1 MLAIRNSSRVQK
13 RQLFLSQIIS
23 NNRIFLKNFEN
34 KFSTW
39 YICHS
44 KLGNEPLSTRK
55 NSQQQWC
62 LAWILVMI
70 IRFIHAASGTE
81 HAWISRAESNVREY
95 HGYIM
100 DGIMNRRRSGTPGCT
115 NIFMRVESGTK
126 LQWDITKFLG
136 EGKIETVKTRGQVGR
151 LEFILEKANTASS
164 GIYYS
169 CPDTRHHFS
178 ILSPLSVLRNA
189 NGASAIRRPSR
200 RVVPP
205 REVFSKYP

>member
-1 MLAIRNSSRVQK
+1 
-13 RQLFLSQIIS
+13 
-23 NNRIFLKNFEN
+23 
-34 KFSTW
+34 
-39 YICHS
+39 
-44 KLGNEPLSTRK
+44 
-55 NSQQQWC
+55 
-62 LAWILVMI
+62 MI
-70 IRFIHAASGTE
+70 IRFIHAASGSWNG
-81 HAWISRAESNVREY
+81 ARVNIARRIKRQGISWLHNGWNNESEE
-95 HGYIM
+95 
-100 DGIMNRRRSGTPGCT
+100 DGTPGCT

>member
-1 MLAIRNSSRVQK
+1 MTRNSETNRCQQERILNNSDISRGFSWW
-13 RQLFLSQIIS
+13 LFVS
-23 NNRIFLKNFEN
+23 
-34 KFSTW
+34 STP
-39 YICHS
+39 
-44 KLGNEPLSTRK
+44 PLDR
-55 NSQQQWC
+55 
-62 LAWILVMI
+62 
-70 IRFIHAASGTE
+70 GTE

>member
-1 MLAIRNSSRVQK
+1 
-13 RQLFLSQIIS
+13 
-23 NNRIFLKNFEN
+23 
-34 KFSTW
+34 
-39 YICHS
+39 
-44 KLGNEPLSTRK
+44 
-55 NSQQQWC
+55 
-62 LAWILVMI
+62 
-70 IRFIHAASGTE
+70 
-81 HAWISRAESNVREY
+81 
-95 HGYIM
+95 
-100 DGIMNRRRSGTPGCT
+100 MNRRRSGTPGCT

-205 REVFSKYP
+205 REVFSKYPQAFQRCKASRITKFPSRSSLPLFARNSAFIFRESDHGAAEEGEGRRSERYSSGFYGRFGAKAIFHASETRKLR